1 MSDTKITLDH
11 PLTID
16 GKQVSEL
23 SMRRPKVKDQRNA
36 EKAAADDAG
45 REIHLFSALTGV
57 NPEDLEE
64 LDMADYVKLQRQYS
78 DFLS

>member
-1 MSDTKITLDH
+1 LSNTNIKLDY

-23 SMRRPKVKDQRNA
+23 SVRRPKVKDQRNA
-36 EKAAADDAG
+36 EKAATDNAG
-45 REIHLFSALTGV
+45 QEISLFSALTGI

-64 LDMADYVKLQRQYS
+64 LDMADYTKLQQAYS
-78 DFLS
+78 SFLS